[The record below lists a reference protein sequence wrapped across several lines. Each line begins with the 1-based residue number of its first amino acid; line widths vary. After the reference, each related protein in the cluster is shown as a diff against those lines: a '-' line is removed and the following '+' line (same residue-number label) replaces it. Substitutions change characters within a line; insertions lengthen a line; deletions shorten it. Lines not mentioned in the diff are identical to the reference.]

1 MAIKK
6 FNKDQLSRGKSILNP
21 DDNFNPDDFTYDVI
35 TEFEN
40 NPRKENLPKVIE
52 VIEKDSSL
60 PVIQK
65 EILITRLK
73 ADFVTLFGFNNIPDD
88 YKSLKNEAKFLS
100 DITQYSFASLA
111 VRLKKIRDD
120 ELYKEDNYPDFKSFI
135 DKELSINRTT
145 AYNYIDLVTIFGVQ
159 TFEHVTEPS
168 KLISALPLLK
178 SANTNKDIPLAKI
191 KKDII
196 KQSQTMSARELN
208 EHIKGLKVEYGFR
221 KSDSEKPA
229 EKSTGVIN
237 QLDVS
242 KNEASWWTP
251 EMEAD
256 KKKKDKLKSTITVKF
271 QHNIDL
277 YEGYIKQ
284 CRRSKKEKEQNEG
297 RIMAYQVAISDLK
310 ELLKKILKD
319 I

>member
-52 VIEKDSSL
+52 VIEMDSSL
-60 PVIQK
+60 PAIQK

-111 VRLKKIRDD
+111 VRLKKIRDN
-120 ELYKEDNYPDFKSFI
+120 ELYKEDNYSDFKSFI

-159 TFEHVTEPS
+159 TFEHVSEPS

-221 KSDSEKPA
+221 KADSEKLV

-256 KKKKDKLKSTITVKF
+256 KKKKDKLRSTITVKF

-277 YEGYIKQ
+277 YEDYIKQ

>member
-52 VIEKDSSL
+52 VIELDSSL

-111 VRLKKIRDD
+111 VRLKKIRDN
-120 ELYKEDNYPDFKSFI
+120 ELYKEDNYSDFKSFI

-178 SANTNKDIPLAKI
+178 SANTNKDIPFAKI

-208 EHIKGLKVEYGFR
+208 EHIKGLKIEYGFS
-221 KSDSEKPA
+221 KSDSDKHLKTSA
-229 EKSTGVIN
+229 EGGLLLPDVNNSNIIN
-237 QLDVS
+237 LKQANPLEP
-242 KNEASWWTP
+242 KIN
-251 EMEAD
+251 
-256 KKKKDKLKSTITVKF
+256 KLIG
-271 QHNIDL
+271 I
-277 YEGYIKQ
+277 YELNIKQ
-284 CRRSKKEKEQNEG
+284 MNQKKKEKEKYD
-297 RIMAYQVAISDLK
+297 AQVKILRVVISDLK
-310 ELLKKILKD
+310 ELLKK
-319 I
+319 

>member
-52 VIEKDSSL
+52 VIEMDSSL
-60 PVIQK
+60 PAIQK

-73 ADFVTLFGFNNIPDD
+73 ADFVALFGFNNIPDD

-111 VRLKKIRDD
+111 VRLKKIRDN

-145 AYNYIDLVTIFGVQ
+145 AYNYIDLVTVFGVQ

-178 SANTNKDIPLAKI
+178 SANSNKDIPLAKI

-196 KQSQTMSARELN
+196 KQSLTMSARELN

-221 KSDSEKPA
+221 KADSEKTANNTIVVPLKQPNPL
-229 EKSTGVIN
+229 EPKISKLIGIYESNIKQLN
-237 QLDVS
+237 Q
-242 KNEASWWTP
+242 
-251 EMEAD
+251 
-256 KKKKDKLKSTITVKF
+256 KKK
-271 QHNIDL
+271 
-277 YEGYIKQ
+277 E
-284 CRRSKKEKEQNEG
+284 REKYDAQASIL
-297 RIMAYQVAISDLK
+297 RVVISDLK
-310 ELLKKILKD
+310 ELLKK
-319 I
+319 

>member
-35 TEFEN
+35 TEFES

-60 PVIQK
+60 PAIQK
-65 EILITRLK
+65 EVLITRLK
-73 ADFVTLFGFNNIPDD
+73 ADFVTLFGFDNIPDD
-88 YKSLKNEAKFLS
+88 YRSLKNESKFLS

-111 VRLKKIRDD
+111 VRLKKIRDN

-178 SANTNKDIPLAKI
+178 SANANKDIPLAKL

-208 EHIKGLKVEYGFR
+208 EHIKGLKIEYGFS
-221 KSDSEKPA
+221 KSDPDKHVKTSA
-229 EKSTGVIN
+229 AGVLQLPDANNSNIIN
-237 QLDVS
+237 LKQANPLEP
-242 KNEASWWTP
+242 KIN
-251 EMEAD
+251 
-256 KKKKDKLKSTITVKF
+256 KLIG
-271 QHNIDL
+271 L
-277 YEGYIKQ
+277 YESNIKQ
-284 CRRSKKEKEQNEG
+284 MNLKKKEKEKYD
-297 RIMAYQVAISDLK
+297 AQVKILRVVISDLK
-310 ELLKKILKD
+310 ELLKK
-319 I
+319 